1 MYPRH
6 YGGLQVDCAEWPYLC
21 TAMTSS
27 IYEIILGFI
36 TAFVVVVLAIPQIIR
51 FAVRFRLYDLPD
63 ERKSHVEI
71 VPALGGIALSG
82 GLFLSMLLWTPG
94 PDMDQ
99 VKYLLGAMMILFL
112 VGAKDDIDPV
122 SPLVKLSA
130 QLLAGLI
137 LCHLA
142 GVRLT
147 SLYGLL
153 GIYELDYVPSLVVSV
168 FTILVITNSF
178 NLIDGIN
185 GLLGLISSVAL
196 LCFGGWFYLA
206 GHVGMAIVAFSTLG
220 GIIAFLKYNLTPA
233 QIFMGDT
240 GSLLVGVVCSICAL
254 QFIELSAGLPAA
266 SAYKIE
272 SAPVVAAGLLLLP
285 LMDTLR
291 VFVMRVLKGQ
301 SPLHP
306 DRRHMHHILIRT
318 GLSHIS
324 ASLLLMSVSVILS
337 VFFLTCHQ
345 LPTSLLMIII
355 LGAALLFAAL
365 LEVLYAKQQ
374 L

>member
-1 MYPRH
+1 
-6 YGGLQVDCAEWPYLC
+6 
-21 TAMTSS
+21 MTSS

-51 FAVRFRLYDLPD
+51 FAVRFRLYDMPD
-63 ERKSHVEI
+63 ERKSHREI

-82 GLFLSMLLWTPG
+82 GLFLSMLLWTPS

-147 SLYGLL
+147 SLYGLF

-185 GLLGLISSVAL
+185 GLLGLVSSVAL
-196 LCFGGWFYLA
+196 LCFGGWFYAA
-206 GHVGMAIVAFSTLG
+206 GHIGMAIVAFSTLG

-254 QFIELSAGLPAA
+254 QFIELSAALPAA
-266 SAYKIE
+266 SAYKIQ

-291 VFVMRVLKGQ
+291 VFVMRAAKGR

-318 GLSHIS
+318 GLSHSAASFILMTIS
-324 ASLLLMSVSVILS
+324 ILVSA
-337 VFFLTCHQ
+337 FFLLFHQ
-345 LPTSLLMIII
+345 LPTGLLMAVI
-355 LGAALLFAAL
+355 LTAALLFSAL
-365 LEVLYAKQQ
+365 LEVLYSRQQ
-374 L
+374 V